1 MARLNKILSWKY
13 SVRKSVRTG
22 LLICLSVIA
31 TGLHAQTVYTPV
43 AITGFNQD
51 VVADTGTS
59 AVTVTSTMIDGNIN
73 IAHHVIYSENF
84 ALVNGLTGGIYN
96 SGTIV
101 NGASTYQLA
110 SYAGKNALYLSQ
122 NANIDS
128 TLDEGTL
135 TLTTP
140 AIYSRLSLL
149 LFSTEGNSQINVN
162 LNFADGTSERVLT
175 NATVFDWYNNA
186 GAVYAGFGR
195 LERASGTTDGVG
207 SNPRFYKQ
215 EILVSCNSQDKLL
228 QSITIADTSSSS
240 FSRVVVMAV
249 SGAAIQP
256 FLVTPTI
263 VPARCGSIDNGVITL
278 DVAGGVKPFTYV
290 WNTAPVQTT
299 PTASGLSVGTY
310 TCTITD
316 SNNCVRTFSNTVPL
330 VTPAPVVANALKNA
344 ICSNETTTLFADTS
358 AGIPGTYTW
367 NPGGFTGSSVVVSP
381 GITTTYTVNA
391 EDIYGCTSS
400 ATLQITVKAAPAAA
414 FTVAPEVVCLGT
426 AQTVSYTGS
435 TGSAAAYNWNSFA
448 GADVQNGTGQGP
460 YIIQFKEGGT
470 YTLQLQVTENGCA
483 SAVAT
488 KTVTVNSPLAS
499 PVASVT
505 AVTSSTITFG
515 WQPVPGATGYIVSV
529 NGGVYITPTSGS
541 LGTTHHI
548 VNLQPME
555 KITIRV
561 IALGVESCMNSMEG
575 NATGTTL
582 ADEIFIPNSFT
593 PNGDG
598 KNDLFKAYGNIIAGI
613 NMKIFNQW
621 GQLIYE
627 TSDVQSGWDG
637 KQKGKLQPMG
647 VYVYAIRVR
656 LNNGEEVL
664 RKGTVN
670 LLH

>member
-1 MARLNKILSWKY
+1 MSMLKKILSFQ
-13 SVRKSVRTG
+13 
-22 LLICLSVIA
+22 LICLSVIA

-43 AITGFNQD
+43 AVSGFTQD
-51 VVADTGTS
+51 VVADTGVSST
-59 AVTVTSTMIDGNIN
+59 AATSTMIDGNKN
-73 IAHHVIYSENF
+73 IANHVIYSQNF
-84 ALVNGLTGGIYN
+84 ASVNGLTGGIYN

-101 NGASTYQLA
+101 FGASTYQLA
-110 SYAGKNALYLSQ
+110 SYAGKNALYLSK

-128 TLDEGTL
+128 TLVEGTL

-140 AIYSRLSLL
+140 AVYSRLSLL

-162 LNFADGTSERVLT
+162 LNFADGSTERAVT
-175 NATVFDWYNNA
+175 NATVFDWYDNG

-195 LERASGTTDGVG
+195 IDRPSGTTDGVG
-207 SNPRFYKQ
+207 INPRFYKQ
-215 EILVSCNSQDKLL
+215 DILVSCNSQDKLL
-228 QSITIADTSSSS
+228 KSITIADTSSSV

-249 SGAAIQP
+249 SGAAMQP
-256 FLVTPTI
+256 ILVTPVI
-263 VPARCGSIDNGVITL
+263 LPARCGSTDNGVITL
-278 DVAGGVKPFTYV
+278 DVTGGVKPFTYV

-299 PTASGLSVGTY
+299 PTASGLATGIY

-316 SNNCVRTFSNTVPL
+316 SNHCVRTFSNTVPL
-330 VTPAPVVANALKNA
+330 VTPAPVVANTLKNI

-358 AGIPGTYTW
+358 ANIPGTYTW
-367 NPGGFTGSSVVVSP
+367 NPGGFTGSAVVVSP

-391 EDIYGCTSS
+391 EDMYGCTSS
-400 ATLQITVKAAPAAA
+400 ATVLVTVKAAPAAA
-414 FTVAPEVVCLGT
+414 FTVADEVVCLGT
-426 AQTVSYTGS
+426 PQTVSYTGYAG
-435 TGSAAAYNWNSFA
+435 GSATYNWNNFA
-448 GADVQNGTGQGP
+448 GADVQYGSGAGP
-460 YIIQFKEGGT
+460 YTIQFKKGGT
-470 YTLQLQVTENGCA
+470 FTMQLQVTENGCA

-488 KTVTVNSPLAS
+488 QTVTVNAPLAS
-499 PVASVT
+499 PVVSVT

-541 LGTTHHI
+541 LGVTHHI

-555 KITIRV
+555 KITISV
-561 IALGVESCMNSMEG
+561 IALGVEGCMNSMEG
-575 NATGTTL
+575 KATGTTV
-582 ADEIFIPNSFT
+582 ADEIFVPNSFT

-647 VYVYAIRVR
+647 VYVYAIRIK
-656 LNNGEEVL
+656 LNNGTEL
-664 RKGTVN
+664 TRKGTVN

>member
-1 MARLNKILSWKY
+1 MARLNKILFFQ
-13 SVRKSVRTG
+13 
-22 LLICLSVIA
+22 LICLSVLA
-31 TGLHAQTVYTPV
+31 TGLHAQTVYSPV
-43 AITGFNQD
+43 AVSGFTQD

-59 AVTVTSTMIDGNIN
+59 ATAVTSTMIDGNKN
-73 IAHHVIYSENF
+73 IANHVIYSQNF
-84 ALVNGLTGGIYN
+84 ASVNSLTGGIYN

-101 NGASTYQLA
+101 FGASTYQLA
-110 SYAGKNALYLSQ
+110 SYADKNALYLSN

-128 TLDEGTL
+128 TLSEGTL

-140 AIYSRLSLL
+140 AVYSRLSLL

-162 LNFADGTSERVLT
+162 LNFADGTTERAIT

-186 GAVYAGFGR
+186 GAVYSGFGR
-195 LERASGTTDGVG
+195 IERPSGTTDGVG

-215 EILVSCNSQDKLL
+215 DILVSCNSQDKLL
-228 QSITIADTSSSS
+228 QSITIADTSSST
-240 FSRVVVMAV
+240 FSRAVIMAV

-256 FLVTPTI
+256 ILVTPVI
-263 VPARCGSIDNGVITL
+263 LPARCGSSDNGVITL
-278 DVAGGVKPFTYV
+278 DVTGGVKPFTYV
-290 WNTAPVQTT
+290 WNTTPVQTT
-299 PTASGLSVGTY
+299 PTASGLATGTY

-330 VTPAPVVANALKNA
+330 VTPAPVVANTLKNI

-367 NPGGFTGSSVVVSP
+367 NPGGFTGSAVVVSP

-391 EDIYGCTSS
+391 EDMYGCTSS
-400 ATLQITVKAAPAAA
+400 STLQITVKAAPAAA

-426 AQTVSYTGS
+426 AQSVSYTGYAGG
-435 TGSAAAYNWNSFA
+435 TATYNWNSFA
-448 GADVQNGTGQGP
+448 GADVQYGSGQGP
-460 YIIQFKEGGT
+460 YTIQFKQGGT

-488 KTVTVNSPLAS
+488 QTVTVNAPLAS
-499 PVASVT
+499 PVVSVT
-505 AVTSSTITFG
+505 AVTSSSITFG
-515 WQPVPGATGYIVSV
+515 WEPVPGATGYIVSV

-555 KITIRV
+555 KITISV

-575 NATGTTL
+575 KATGTTL

-647 VYVYAIRVR
+647 VYVYAIRIK
-656 LNNGEEVL
+656 LNNGTEVT
-664 RKGTVN
+664 RKGTIN

>member
-1 MARLNKILSWKY
+1 MARLNKILSFQ
-13 SVRKSVRTG
+13 
-22 LLICLSVIA
+22 LIWLSLIA

-51 VVADTGTS
+51 VVADTGKSS
-59 AVTVTSTMIDGNIN
+59 AAATTTMIDGNIN
-73 IAHHVIYSENF
+73 IANHVIYSENF
-84 ALVNGLTGGIYN
+84 ASVNGLAGGIYN
-96 SGTIV
+96 SGAIV

-110 SYAGKNALYLSQ
+110 SYAGKNALYLSK

-128 TLDEGTL
+128 TLAEGML

-140 AIYSRLSLL
+140 AVYSRLSLL

-162 LNFADGTSERVLT
+162 LNFTDGTTERAVT
-175 NATVFDWYNNA
+175 NATVNDWYNNG

-195 LERASGTTDGVG
+195 IDRPSGTIDGVG

-215 EILVSCNSQDKLL
+215 DILVSCNSQDKFL
-228 QSITIADTSSSS
+228 QSITIADTSSST

-256 FLVTPTI
+256 LLVTPTVI
-263 VPARCGSIDNGVITL
+263 PARCGSTNNGVITL
-278 DVAGGVKPFTYV
+278 DVTGGVKPFTYV
-290 WNTAPVQTT
+290 WNTTPVQTT
-299 PTASGLSVGTY
+299 PTASGLSTGTY
-310 TCTITD
+310 TCIITD
-316 SNNCVRTFSNTVPL
+316 SNKCVRTFSNMVPL
-330 VTPAPVVANALKNA
+330 VTPAPVAANALKNI
-344 ICSNETTTLFADTS
+344 ICSNEATTLFADTS

-367 NPGGFTGSSVVVSP
+367 NPGGYTGSSVVVAP
-381 GITTTYTVNA
+381 GITTTYTLNA

-400 ATLQITVKAAPAAA
+400 ATVQITVKVAPVAA

-426 AQTVSYTGS
+426 DQSVWYTGYAGS
-435 TGSAAAYNWNSFA
+435 TATYNWNSFA
-448 GADVQNGTGQGP
+448 GADVQSGSGAGP
-460 YIIQFKEGGT
+460 YTIQFKKGGT
-470 YTLQLQVTENGCA
+470 YTLQLQVSENGCA
-483 SAVAT
+483 SPVVT
-488 KTVTVNSPLAS
+488 QTVTVNAPLVS
-499 PVASVT
+499 PVVRVA
-505 AVTSSTITFG
+505 AVTSSSITFG
-515 WQPVPGATGYIVSV
+515 WEPVPGATGYIVSV

-541 LGTTHHI
+541 LGITHHI

-555 KITIRV
+555 KITISV

-575 NATGTTL
+575 KFDGTTL

-598 KNDLFKAYGNIIAGI
+598 RNELFKAYGNIIAGI

-627 TSDVQSGWDG
+627 TSDVQNGWDG
-637 KQKGKLQPMG
+637 RHKGRLQPMG
-647 VYVYAIRVR
+647 VYVYAIRIK